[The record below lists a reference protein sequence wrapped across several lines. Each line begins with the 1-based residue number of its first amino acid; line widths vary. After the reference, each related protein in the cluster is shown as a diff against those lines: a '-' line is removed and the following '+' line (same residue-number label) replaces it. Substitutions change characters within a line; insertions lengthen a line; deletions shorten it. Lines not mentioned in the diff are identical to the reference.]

1 MRIFSM
7 ISALAIGLQTSI
19 CACSSGEDR
28 VFESGSAEQKPTSSQ
43 MVTKSG
49 LDSNQAKLVGTFH
62 YLVTIATRS
71 GISFKGRV
79 HIDLMS
85 DFSLVA
91 SEAYVQLGSQRLDI
105 SALISRLSTSI
116 LNKESTGNISQK
128 DGILYIRELG
138 GVEFEPPRP
147 FLLGP
152 IIRNPDRYKGLRQTT
167 THSVTGK
174 AGDAPVSGSG
184 KFTIEVLET
193 KGTFTPS
200 STTSIKPFTNILH
213 WQMLS
218 SGFENISAINGFLY
232 KKVEWWYSTSPIMIP
247 KISIL
252 GSFGDLVSKGKKSAS
267 QDLVGDMAISIEV
280 MDYQL

>member
-1 MRIFSM
+1 MRLFSV
-7 ISALAIGLQTSI
+7 ILVLVVGLQTSLS
-19 CACSSGEDR
+19 ACSSGEDK
-28 VFESGSAEQKPTSSQ
+28 VFESGSTEQKPISSQ

-49 LDSNQAKLVGTFH
+49 LEANQAKSVGTFH
-62 YLVTIATRS
+62 YLVTITARS
-71 GISFKGRV
+71 GITFKGQV
-79 HIDLMS
+79 DIDIMS

-91 SEAYVQLGSQRLDI
+91 SEAYVQLGSQKLDI
-105 SALISRLSTSI
+105 SALIGRLSTGI

-138 GVEFEPPRP
+138 GVEFDPPRP

-167 THSVTGK
+167 KHTVTGK
-174 AGDAPVSGSG
+174 TGDASLSGSG

-200 STTSIKPFTNILH
+200 STSSIKPFKNILH

-232 KKVEWWYSTSPIMIP
+232 KKVEWWYSTSPTMVP

-252 GSFGDLVSKGKKSAS
+252 GSFGDLVSKGKTSAS
-267 QDLVGDMAISIEV
+267 QDLVGDMTISIEV
-280 MDYQL
+280 TDYKL